1 MCGIA
6 GFLHLSADQR
16 QAQHLIEAMCQVIR
30 HRGPDAQGTWCDETI
45 ALGARRLAIIDRQG
59 GQQPIFNEDGS
70 ILVVFNGELYNYRQ
84 LREQLERRGHR
95 FCTQS
100 DTEVLVHAYEEHGTA
115 CPQHLRGMF
124 AFALWDRSRQRLLL
138 ARDRFGKKPL
148 HYFWD
153 GQRLLFAS
161 EIKALLQ
168 ADIPRQLNHQ
178 ALDEFLLYR
187 YVPSPHTLFAH
198 IYKLP
203 AAHTLVYERGELY
216 LQRYW
221 DLSFAPTCHDDAATA
236 IARTRAL
243 LEEAVQVRLMSEVPL
258 GAFLSGGLDSSVVV
272 GLMSHLME
280 QPVKTFAIGFEED
293 AYNELPYARRVAQH
307 FGTQHH
313 EFVVRP
319 DLVSVLPH
327 LVRAYDEPF
336 ADSSMLPT
344 YYVSKL
350 AREHVTVVLSG
361 DGGDEIFAGYR
372 HYQREHFISYIPG
385 FICSMFSQA
394 AQLMPDGMQ
403 GKGRLSNLHQDL
415 GLRYV
420 HGTMVFPS
428 ASRLT
433 MFTSEYFAHIRDYNP
448 YARQAGQ
455 FAAISHLDVVAQ
467 MQCIDIRNYLVDD
480 ILVKV
485 DRASMFNSL
494 ETRAPLLDHL
504 LAEYVCSLQPALR
517 MRHGTLKYLLKQ
529 VAADIV
535 PPDILARKKQGF
547 AVPIERWFRGS
558 LADYAHDTLL
568 SLQAQQRGI
577 FNPRF
582 VSNLLKAHT
591 STRLINHSAAIW
603 TLLCLELW
611 FQTYMDGRN
620 EVIPDDCSYV
630 PQVIL

>member
-16 QAQHLIEAMCQVIR
+16 QAQHLIEAMCQAIR

-124 AFALWDRSRQRLLL
+124 AFALWDRSRHRLLL

-203 AAHTLVYERGELY
+203 AAHTLVYERGELC

-361 DGGDEIFAGYR
+361 DGGDEIFGGYEQ
-372 HYQREHFISYIPG
+372 YQREY
-385 FICSMFSQA
+385 
-394 AQLMPDGMQ
+394 
-403 GKGRLSNLHQDL
+403 NLHRIPASIRNAL
-415 GLRYV
+415 GHASVLLPE
-420 HGTMVFPS
+420 GTRGKK
-428 ASRLT
+428 RLGT
-433 MFTSEYFAHIRDYNP
+433 WLRDYGTRQIESLMLFPDYRRSAIYSSAYYEQVRHYNP
-448 YARQAGQ
+448 FERHLAEYRQAR
-455 FAAISHLDVVAQ
+455 HLDATAR
-467 MQCIDIRNYLVDD
+467 MQLVDIRTYLTDD

-504 LAEYVCSLQPALR
+504 LAEYVCSLQPSLR
-517 MRHGTLKYLLKQ
+517 VRYNQTKYLLRRIAQ
-529 VAADIV
+529 DLL
-535 PPDILARKKQGF
+535 PPEVITRPKQGF
-547 AVPIERWFRGS
+547 TIPLAKWFSHDASG
-558 LADYAHDTLL
+558 YAHDILG
-568 SLQAQQRGI
+568 SQQARERGI
-577 FNPRF
+577 FHPQLMKK
-582 VSNLLKAHT
+582 LLQT
-591 STRLINHSAAIW
+591 DGSTRLANHSQALW

-611 FQTYMDGRN
+611 FQTYMDSPPASLTLN
-620 EVIPDDCSYV
+620 KLEHTVTS
-630 PQVIL
+630 

>member
-6 GFLHLSADQR
+6 GFLHQSTNQR
-16 QAQHLIEAMCQVIR
+16 QAQHLIEAMCQAIR
-30 HRGPDAQGTWCDETI
+30 HRGPDSQGTWCDEI
-45 ALGARRLAIIDRQG
+45 VALGARRLAIIDRQG

-84 LREQLERRGHR
+84 LREQLELRGHR
-95 FCTQS
+95 FSTLS

-153 GQRLLFAS
+153 GERLLFAS
-161 EIKALLQ
+161 EIKSLLQ
-168 ADIPRQLNHQ
+168 ADIPRRLNHQ

-203 AAHTLVYERGELY
+203 AAHTLVYEQGQLT

-221 DLSFAPTCHDDAATA
+221 DLSFAPTCQDDEATA

-243 LEEAVQVRLMSEVPL
+243 LEAAVQVRLMSEVPV

-272 GLMSHLME
+272 GVMSHLLE

-293 AYNELPYARRVAQH
+293 GYNELPYARRVAQH

-350 AREHVTVVLSG
+350 ARAHV
-361 DGGDEIFAGYR
+361 
-372 HYQREHFISYIPG
+372 
-385 FICSMFSQA
+385 
-394 AQLMPDGMQ
+394 
-403 GKGRLSNLHQDL
+403 
-415 GLRYV
+415 
-420 HGTMVFPS
+420 
-428 ASRLT
+428 
-433 MFTSEYFAHIRDYNP
+433 
-448 YARQAGQ
+448 
-455 FAAISHLDVVAQ
+455 
-467 MQCIDIRNYLVDD
+467 
-480 ILVKV
+480 
-485 DRASMFNSL
+485 
-494 ETRAPLLDHL
+494 
-504 LAEYVCSLQPALR
+504 
-517 MRHGTLKYLLKQ
+517 
-529 VAADIV
+529 
-535 PPDILARKKQGF
+535 
-547 AVPIERWFRGS
+547 
-558 LADYAHDTLL
+558 
-568 SLQAQQRGI
+568 
-577 FNPRF
+577 
-582 VSNLLKAHT
+582 
-591 STRLINHSAAIW
+591 
-603 TLLCLELW
+603 
-611 FQTYMDGRN
+611 
-620 EVIPDDCSYV
+620 
-630 PQVIL
+630 